1 MELRI
6 SELAKQYP
14 ASGIRKMF
22 DLAAGYDDV
31 IALTLGEPNFETP
44 AYIKEAAKKAMDAGE
59 THYTPNAGIP
69 ALRQAVSDLYKRR
82 GLEYKPSEILIGAGA
97 ISMLNLACTAMLDIG
112 DEVLVP
118 DPGWANYVGLMMQ
131 VGAVPVPVRLKEE
144 NGFMYDVA
152 DLRAAL
158 TPKTKVILLNS
169 PSNPTGGVASAENLR
184 QLADF
189 AKENDLYI
197 LTDEI
202 YRELLWDDEPYTSI
216 ASFPGMKER
225 TVIVD
230 GFSKTYAMT
239 GMRLAWAA
247 APEEVIVVMT
257 KLLENVLSSVNE
269 GVQWGGV
276 AALNGSQECVEEMK
290 RQYRRRREIIVGGLN
305 DMKGVSCLMPKGA
318 FYAFPNISHLG
329 IPSRE
334 FAMRLLKE
342 KHVVVVPGTGFGEGG
357 EGFVRLRVAEA
368 ELHAADGEVAAVRT
382 VPPQQLRHFAAG
394 HFRGRSI
401 LQHKRRHRKR
411 RYGNRKLKFRLLHQ
425 SGRRSDQQPQ

>member
-1 MELRI
+1 MVSRLSFNNSPGKTEIERI
-6 SELAKQYP
+6 EIAMSFISNKSQKTP
-14 ASGIRKMF
+14 HSVIREMF
-22 DLAAGYDDV
+22 ALQTGLDNV
-31 IALTLGEPNFETP
+31 ISFALGEPDFTAP
-44 AYIKEAAKKAMDAGE
+44 QHVIDATVASLQRGE

-82 GLEYKPSEILIGAGA
+82 GLDYKPSEVLIGAGA

-131 VGAVPVPVRLKEE
+131 VGAVPVPIHLKEE

-152 DLRAAL
+152 DLQAAL
-158 TPKTKVILLNS
+158 TPKTKMILLNS
-169 PSNPTGGVASAENLR
+169 PSNPTGGVASADNLR
-184 QLADF
+184 QIADF
-189 AKENDLYI
+189 AKANDLYI

-225 TVIVD
+225 TVVVD

-239 GMRLAWAA
+239 GMRLAWAV

-269 GVQWGGV
+269 GMQWGGV

-318 FYAFPNISHLG
+318 FYAFPNISKLG

-357 EGFVRLRVAEA
+357 EGFVRLAYATSEDNIRE
-368 ELHAADGEVAAVRT
+368 G
-382 VPPQQLRHFAAG
+382 LRRMKEFVE
-394 HFRGRSI
+394 S
-401 LQHKRRHRKR
+401 L
-411 RYGNRKLKFRLLHQ
+411 
-425 SGRRSDQQPQ
+425 

>member
-1 MELRI
+1 MSFI
-6 SELAKQYP
+6 SNKSQKTP
-14 ASGIRKMF
+14 HSVIREMF
-22 DLAAGYDDV
+22 ALQTGLDNV
-31 IALTLGEPNFETP
+31 ISFALGEPDFTAP
-44 AYIKEAAKKAMDAGE
+44 QHVIDATVASLQRGE

-82 GLEYKPSEILIGAGA
+82 GLDYKPSEVLIGAGA
-97 ISMLNLACTAMLDIG
+97 ISMMNIACTAMLDIG

-131 VGAVPVPVRLKEE
+131 VGAGPVPIRLKEE

-152 DLRAAL
+152 DLQAAL
-158 TPKTKVILLNS
+158 TPKTKMILLNS
-169 PSNPTGGVASAENLR
+169 PSNPTGGVASADNLR
-184 QLADF
+184 QIADF
-189 AKENDLYI
+189 AKANDLYI

-225 TVIVD
+225 TVVVD

-239 GMRLAWAA
+239 GMRLAWAV

-269 GVQWGGV
+269 GMQWGGV

-318 FYAFPNISHLG
+318 FYAFPNISKLG

-342 KHVVVVPGTGFGEGG
+342 KHVVVVPGTGFGDGG
-357 EGFVRLRVAEA
+357 EGFVRLAYATSEDNIRE
-368 ELHAADGEVAAVRT
+368 G
-382 VPPQQLRHFAAG
+382 LRRMKEFVE
-394 HFRGRSI
+394 S
-401 LQHKRRHRKR
+401 L
-411 RYGNRKLKFRLLHQ
+411 
-425 SGRRSDQQPQ
+425 

>member
-1 MELRI
+1 MSFI
-6 SELAKQYP
+6 SEKSKKIP
-14 ASGIRKMF
+14 GSMIREMF
-22 DLAAGYDDV
+22 AMQDGMTDV
-31 IALTLGEPNFETP
+31 ISFALGEPDFTAP
-44 AYIKEAAKKAMDAGE
+44 QHVIDATVASLQRGE

-82 GLEYKPSEILIGAGA
+82 GLDYTSKEVLIGAGA
-97 ISMLNLACTAMLDIG
+97 ISLLNLACTAMLDIG

-131 VGAVPVPVRLKEE
+131 VGAVPVPVRMKEE

-152 DLRAAL
+152 DLKAAL
-158 TPKTKVILLNS
+158 TPKTKMILLNS
-169 PSNPTGGVASAENLR
+169 PSNPTGGVASEENLR
-184 QLADF
+184 QVAEF

-197 LTDEI
+197 LADEI

-216 ASFPGMKER
+216 AGFPGMKER
-225 TVIVD
+225 AVVVD

-239 GMRLAWAA
+239 GMRLAWAV

-290 RQYRRRREIIVGGLN
+290 RQYRRRREIIVNGLN

-318 FYAFPNISHLG
+318 FYAFPNISKLG
-329 IPSRE
+329 LSSRE

-357 EGFVRLRVAEA
+357 EGFVRLAYATSEENIRE
-368 ELHAADGEVAAVRT
+368 G
-382 VPPQQLRHFAAG
+382 LRRMKEFVE
-394 HFRGRSI
+394 S
-401 LQHKRRHRKR
+401 L
-411 RYGNRKLKFRLLHQ
+411 
-425 SGRRSDQQPQ
+425 

>member
-1 MELRI
+1 MSFI
-6 SELAKQYP
+6 SNKSQKTP
-14 ASGIRKMF
+14 HSVIREMF
-22 DLAAGYDDV
+22 ALQTGLDNV
-31 IALTLGEPNFETP
+31 ISFALGEPDFTAP
-44 AYIKEAAKKAMDAGE
+44 QHVIDATVASLQRGE

-69 ALRQAVSDLYKRR
+69 ALRQAVSELYKRR
-82 GLEYKPSEILIGAGA
+82 GLDYKPSEVLIGAGA
-97 ISMLNLACTAMLDIG
+97 ISMLNIACTAMLDIG

-131 VGAVPVPVRLKEE
+131 VGAVPVPIRLKEE

-152 DLRAAL
+152 DLQAAL
-158 TPKTKVILLNS
+158 TPKTKMILLNS
-169 PSNPTGGVASAENLR
+169 PSNPTGGVASADNLR
-184 QLADF
+184 QIADF
-189 AKENDLYI
+189 AKANDLYI

-225 TVIVD
+225 TVVVD

-239 GMRLAWAA
+239 GMRLAWAV

-269 GVQWGGV
+269 GMQWGGV

-318 FYAFPNISHLG
+318 FYAFPNISKLG

-342 KHVVVVPGTGFGEGG
+342 KHVVVVPGTGFGDGG
-357 EGFVRLRVAEA
+357 EGFVRLAYATSEDNIRE
-368 ELHAADGEVAAVRT
+368 G
-382 VPPQQLRHFAAG
+382 LRRMKEFVE
-394 HFRGRSI
+394 S
-401 LQHKRRHRKR
+401 L
-411 RYGNRKLKFRLLHQ
+411 
-425 SGRRSDQQPQ
+425 

>member
-1 MELRI
+1 MSFI
-6 SELAKQYP
+6 SEKSKKIP
-14 ASGIRKMF
+14 GSMIREMF
-22 DLAAGYDDV
+22 AMQDGMTDV
-31 IALTLGEPNFETP
+31 ISFALGEPDFTAP
-44 AYIKEAAKKAMDAGE
+44 QHVIDATVASLQRGE

-82 GLEYKPSEILIGAGA
+82 GLDYTSKEVLIGAGA
-97 ISMLNLACTAMLDIG
+97 ISLLNLACTAMLDIG

-131 VGAVPVPVRLKEE
+131 VGAVPVPVRMKEE

-152 DLRAAL
+152 DLKAAL
-158 TPKTKVILLNS
+158 TPKTKMILLNS
-169 PSNPTGGVASAENLR
+169 PSNPTGGVASEKNLR
-184 QLADF
+184 QVAEF

-197 LTDEI
+197 LADEI

-318 FYAFPNISHLG
+318 FYAFPNISQLG

-357 EGFVRLRVAEA
+357 EGFVRLAYATSEENIRE
-368 ELHAADGEVAAVRT
+368 G
-382 VPPQQLRHFAAG
+382 LR
-394 HFRGRSI
+394 RM
-401 LQHKRRHRKR
+401 K
-411 RYGNRKLKFRLLHQ
+411 KFVESL
-425 SGRRSDQQPQ
+425 

>member
-1 MELRI
+1 MSFI
-6 SELAKQYP
+6 SNKSQKTP
-14 ASGIRKMF
+14 HSVIREMF
-22 DLAAGYDDV
+22 ALQTGLDNV
-31 IALTLGEPNFETP
+31 ISFALGEPDFTAP
-44 AYIKEAAKKAMDAGE
+44 QHVIDATVASLQRGE

-82 GLEYKPSEILIGAGA
+82 GLDYKPSEVLIGAGA

-131 VGAVPVPVRLKEE
+131 VGAVPVPIHLKEE

-152 DLRAAL
+152 DLQAAL
-158 TPKTKVILLNS
+158 TPKTKMILLNS
-169 PSNPTGGVASAENLR
+169 PSNPTGGVASADNLR
-184 QLADF
+184 QIADF
-189 AKENDLYI
+189 AKANDLYI

-225 TVIVD
+225 TVVVD

-239 GMRLAWAA
+239 GMRLAWAV

-269 GVQWGGV
+269 GMQWGGV

-318 FYAFPNISHLG
+318 FYAFPNISKLG

-342 KHVVVVPGTGFGEGG
+342 KHVVVVPGTGFGDGG
-357 EGFVRLRVAEA
+357 EGFVRLAYATSEDNIRE
-368 ELHAADGEVAAVRT
+368 G
-382 VPPQQLRHFAAG
+382 LRRMKEFVE
-394 HFRGRSI
+394 S
-401 LQHKRRHRKR
+401 L
-411 RYGNRKLKFRLLHQ
+411 
-425 SGRRSDQQPQ
+425 

>member
-1 MELRI
+1 MSFI
-6 SELAKQYP
+6 SEKSKKIP
-14 ASGIRKMF
+14 GSMIREMF
-22 DLAAGYDDV
+22 AMQDGMTDV
-31 IALTLGEPNFETP
+31 ISFALGEPDFTAP
-44 AYIKEAAKKAMDAGE
+44 QHVIDATVASLQRGE

-82 GLEYKPSEILIGAGA
+82 SLDYTSKEVLIGAGA
-97 ISMLNLACTAMLDIG
+97 ISLLNLACTAMLDIG

-131 VGAVPVPVRLKEE
+131 VGAVPVPVRMKEE

-152 DLRAAL
+152 DLKAAL
-158 TPKTKVILLNS
+158 TPKTKMILLNS
-169 PSNPTGGVASAENLR
+169 PSNPTGGVASEENLR
-184 QLADF
+184 QVAEF

-197 LTDEI
+197 LADEI
-202 YRELLWDDEPYTSI
+202 YRELLWDDEPYASI
-216 ASFPGMKER
+216 AGFPGMKER
-225 TVIVD
+225 TVVVD

-239 GMRLAWAA
+239 GMRLAWAV

-290 RQYRRRREIIVGGLN
+290 RQYRRRREIIVNGLN

-318 FYAFPNISHLG
+318 FYAFPNISKLG
-329 IPSRE
+329 LSARE

-342 KHVVVVPGTGFGEGG
+342 KPVVVVPGTGFGEGG
-357 EGFVRLRVAEA
+357 EGFVRLAYATSEENIRE
-368 ELHAADGEVAAVRT
+368 G
-382 VPPQQLRHFAAG
+382 LRRMKEFVE
-394 HFRGRSI
+394 S
-401 LQHKRRHRKR
+401 L
-411 RYGNRKLKFRLLHQ
+411 
-425 SGRRSDQQPQ
+425 